1 MAKIT
6 RKDTTVALN
15 VTDAI
20 MAILKTWYKD
30 GVENLLFRNSPVVK
44 KIKKT
49 RVEGK
54 EQAFSALYSSG
65 GAVGANYTKAKARA
79 AVTSRNVEFKVTP
92 GQLFSCYSMNQQ
104 EVQASL
110 SKKGAYMKVA
120 GNKMFAANESLRKM
134 LAGAFYGNGYG
145 LIGKF
150 TTTSSVTWTNNTTQ
164 TITVQDSCAM
174 KLAVGMGIDITSA
187 VGTYAS
193 TVATVNVAAINGNAI
208 TFENK
213 TGSSI
218 SLSATTTYYLCY
230 EGSIDASN
238 NALLP
243 MGLGGWLPIVNKRT
257 GDAWNK
263 GDGTGY
269 IEKNFFGVGRKVNV
283 EALAGNF
290 YEGQSG
296 ESSTPYKTVEE
307 LIRRC
312 RRYGSQANMIVMNDG
327 DWKTV
332 ADSTALT
339 NAYVTNGLD
348 KKVKQTKGT
357 SALNFGFSTSWIE
370 NVYDDPYCPEGLFYV
385 LDLDT
390 IELWSYT
397 NVDKFDN
404 DGIAGNEPGKPEI
417 PDVDGDEK
425 HEMGLIF
432 DDILN
437 VQPGSGSDNGPDVL
451 VSLSVYGSF
460 VCLNPSVNGVGIF
473 YNQTPL
479 GV

>member
-1 MAKIT
+1 M
-6 RKDTTVALN
+6 ALN
-15 VTDAI
+15 VNDAI
-20 MAILKTWYKD
+20 KAILKTWYKD

-54 EQAFSALYSSG
+54 EQAFSALYSAG
-65 GAVGANYTKAKARA
+65 GAVGANFNKAKARA

-120 GNKMFAANESLRKM
+120 GNKMFSANESLRKM
-134 LAGAFYGNGYG
+134 LAGAFYGNGHG
-145 LIGKF
+145 LIG
-150 TTTSSVTWTNNTTQ
+150 SVAIPAGDGITWSANGTQ
-164 TITVQDSCAM
+164 TFTVQGSCAM
-174 KLAVGMGIDITSA
+174 KLAVGMGVVFTVE
-187 VGTYAS
+187 VGDESDSLGPVEVT
-193 TVATVNVAAINGNAI
+193 AINGTSV
-208 TFENK
+208 TFKN
-213 TGSSI
+213 TTSASI
-218 SLSATTTYYLCY
+218 SLTAATTYYICY
-230 EGSIDASN
+230 EGSTDASDN
-238 NALLP
+238 PLLP
-243 MGLGGWLPIVNKRT
+243 VGLAGWLPYVASRT
-257 GDAWNK
+257 GETWTTYI
-263 GDGTGY
+263 GTS
-269 IEKNFFGVGRKVNV
+269 FFGVNRSVNV
-283 EALAGNF
+283 ESLAGNF
-290 YEGQSG
+290 YKPAASEDAF
-296 ESSTPYKTVEE
+296 KTVEE

-312 RRYGSQANMIVMNDG
+312 RRYGSQADMIVMNDA

-332 ADSTALT
+332 AQTTSLT

-357 SALNFGFSTSWIE
+357 STLNFAFSTSWIE
-370 NVYDDPYCPEGLFYV
+370 NVYDDPYCPEGVFYV
-385 LDLDT
+385 LDMET
-390 IELWSYT
+390 IEFWSYT
-397 NVDKFDN
+397 NVEKFDN

-451 VSLSVYGSF
+451 VTLSVFGSF
-460 VCLNPSVNGVGIF
+460 VVLNPSVNGVGIF

-479 GV
+479 GA

>member
-1 MAKIT
+1 VAKIT

-15 VTDAI
+15 VNDAI
-20 MAILKTWYKD
+20 KAILKTWYKD

-65 GAVGANYTKAKARA
+65 GAVGANYNKAKARA

-134 LAGAFYGNGYG
+134 LAGAFYGNGHG
-145 LIGKF
+145 LIG
-150 TTTSSVTWTNNTTQ
+150 SVAIPAGDGITWAANATQ
-164 TITVQDSCAM
+164 TFTVQGSCAM
-174 KLAVGMGIDITSA
+174 KLAVGMGVVFTVEVGDESDSLGPVEVTAISGTS
-187 VGTYAS
+187 VTFKN
-193 TVATVNVAAINGNAI
+193 TTAA
-208 TFENK
+208 
-213 TGSSI
+213 SI
-218 SLSATTTYYLCY
+218 SLSAATTYYICY
-230 EGSIDASN
+230 EGSTDTSDN
-238 NALLP
+238 PLLP
-243 MGLGGWLPIVNKRT
+243 MGLAGWLPYVGSRT
-257 GDAWNK
+257 GDTWTAYI
-263 GDGTGY
+263 GTS
-269 IEKNFFGVGRKVNV
+269 FFGVNRSVNV

-290 YEGQSG
+290 YKPAASEDAF
-296 ESSTPYKTVEE
+296 KTVEE

-312 RRYGSQANMIVMNDG
+312 RRYGSQADMIVMNDA

-332 ADSTALT
+332 AQSTSLT

-357 SALNFGFSTSWIE
+357 STLNFAFSTSWIE
-370 NVYDDPYCPEGLFYV
+370 NVYDDPYCPEGVFYV
-385 LDLDT
+385 LDMDT
-390 IELWSYT
+390 IELWTYT
-397 NVDKFDN
+397 NVEKFDN

-460 VCLNPSVNGVGIF
+460 VVLNPSVNGVGIF

-479 GV
+479 GA

>member
-1 MAKIT
+1 MAKIIE
-6 RKDTTVALN
+6 KDTTLALN
-15 VTDAI
+15 VNDAI
-20 MAILKTWYKD
+20 KAILKTWYKD

-54 EQAFSALYSSG
+54 EQAFSALYSAG
-65 GAVGANYTKAKARA
+65 GAVGANFNKAKARA

-120 GNKMFAANESLRKM
+120 GNKMFSANESLRKM
-134 LAGAFYGNGYG
+134 LAGCFYGNGHG
-145 LIGKF
+145 LIG
-150 TTTSSVTWTNNTTQ
+150 SVAIPVGDNITWSANGTQ
-164 TITVQDSCAM
+164 TFTVQGSCAM
-174 KLAVGMGIDITSA
+174 KLAVGMGVVFTVE
-187 VGTYAS
+187 VGDESDSLGPVEVT
-193 TVATVNVAAINGNAI
+193 AINGTSV
-208 TFENK
+208 TFKN
-213 TGSSI
+213 TTAASI
-218 SLSATTTYYLCY
+218 SLSAATTYYICY
-230 EGSIDASN
+230 EGSTDASDN
-238 NALLP
+238 PLLP
-243 MGLGGWLPIVNKRT
+243 VGLAGWLPYVNSRT
-257 GDAWNK
+257 DTAWTN
-263 GDGTGY
+263 Y
-269 IEKNFFGVGRKVNV
+269 INTSFFGVNRSVNV
-283 EALAGNF
+283 ESLAGNF
-290 YEGQSG
+290 YKPG
-296 ESSTPYKTVEE
+296 SSEDAFKTVEE
-307 LIRRC
+307 LLRRC
-312 RRYGSQANMIVMNDG
+312 RRYGSQADMIVMNDA

-332 ADSTALT
+332 AQSTSLT

-357 SALNFGFSTSWIE
+357 STLNFAFSTSWIE
-370 NVYDDPYCPEGLFYV
+370 NVYDDPYCPEGLFFV
-385 LDLDT
+385 LDMET
-390 IELWSYT
+390 IEFWSYT
-397 NVDKFDN
+397 NVEKFDN

-451 VSLSVYGSF
+451 VTLSVFGSF
-460 VCLNPSVNGVGIF
+460 VVLNPSVNGVGIF

-479 GV
+479 GA

>member
-1 MAKIT
+1 M
-6 RKDTTVALN
+6 ALN
-15 VTDAI
+15 VNDAI
-20 MAILKTWYKD
+20 KAILKTWYKD

-134 LAGAFYGNGYG
+134 LAGAFYGNGHG
-145 LIGKF
+145 LIGSI
-150 TTTSSVTWTNNTTQ
+150 TTVSSATWTANSTQ
-164 TITVQDSCAM
+164 TFTVQGSCAM
-174 KLAVGMGIDITSA
+174 KLAVGMGVVFTED
-187 VGTYAS
+187 VGDESDSLGPVEVT
-193 TVATVNVAAINGNAI
+193 AINGNSV
-208 TFENK
+208 TFKN
-213 TGSSI
+213 TTASSI
-218 SLSATTTYYLCY
+218 SLSATTTYYICY
-230 EGSIDASN
+230 EGSTDTSDN
-238 NALLP
+238 PLLP
-243 MGLGGWLPIVNKRT
+243 MGLMGWLPHKANRT
-257 GDAWNK
+257 GDDWNTYI
-263 GDGTGY
+263 GT
-269 IEKNFFGVGRKVNV
+269 NFFGVNRSVNV
-283 EALAGNF
+283 EALAGN
-290 YEGQSG
+290 YYKPAASETG
-296 ESSTPYKTVEE
+296 EKTIEE

-312 RRYGSQANMIVMNDG
+312 RRYGSQANLIVMNDA

-332 ADSTALT
+332 AQATSLT
-339 NAYVTNGLD
+339 NAYVTNGEG
-348 KKVKQTKGT
+348 KKIRKTNGT
-357 SALNFGFSTSWIE
+357 SDMLFGFSTSWIE

-390 IELWSYT
+390 IELWTYT
-397 NVDKFDN
+397 NVEKFEN
-404 DGIAGNEPGKPEI
+404 DGVAGNEPGKPEI

-437 VQPGSGSDNGPDVL
+437 VQPGAGSDNGPDVL

-460 VCLNPSVNGVGIF
+460 VVLNPSVNGVGVF

-479 GV
+479 GA

>member
-1 MAKIT
+1 M
-6 RKDTTVALN
+6 ALN
-15 VTDAI
+15 VSDAI
-20 MAILKTWYKD
+20 KAILKTWYKD

-134 LAGAFYGNGYG
+134 LAGAFYGNGHG
-145 LIGKF
+145 LIGSV
-150 TTTSSVTWTNNTTQ
+150 TTTSAITWTAGSTQ
-164 TITVQDSCAM
+164 TFAVQGSCAM
-174 KLAVGMGIDITSA
+174 KLAVGMGVVFTED
-187 VGTYAS
+187 VGDESDSLGPVEVT
-193 TVATVNVAAINGNAI
+193 AINGNSVTFKNTTSASI
-208 TFENK
+208 T
-213 TGSSI
+213 
-218 SLSATTTYYLCY
+218 LSASSTYYICY
-230 EGSIDASN
+230 EGSTDASDN
-238 NALLP
+238 PLLP
-243 MGLGGWLPIVNKRT
+243 MGLMGWLPHKANRT
-257 GDAWNK
+257 GDDWTAYI
-263 GDGTGY
+263 GTS
-269 IEKNFFGVGRKVNV
+269 FFGVNRSVNV
-283 EALAGNF
+283 EALAGN
-290 YEGQSG
+290 Y
-296 ESSTPYKTVEE
+296 YKPAADEAKYKSIEE

-312 RRYGSQANMIVMNDG
+312 RRYGSQANLIVLNDA
-327 DWKTV
+327 DWKDV
-332 ADSTALT
+332 AQATALT
-339 NAYVTNGLD
+339 NAYVTNYGES
-348 KKVKQTKGT
+348 KVKQTKGT
-357 SALNFGFSTSWIE
+357 SNMMFAFSTSWIE

-390 IELWSYT
+390 IELWTYT
-397 NVDKFDN
+397 NVEKFDN
-404 DGIAGNEPGKPEI
+404 DGVAENEPGKPEI

-437 VQPGSGSDNGPDVL
+437 VQPGAGSDNGPDVL

-460 VCLNPSVNGVGIF
+460 VVLNPSVNGVGVF
-473 YNQTPL
+473 YGATPL
-479 GV
+479 GA

>member
-1 MAKIT
+1 M
-6 RKDTTVALN
+6 ALN
-15 VTDAI
+15 VNDAI
-20 MAILKTWYKD
+20 KAILKTWYKD

-134 LAGAFYGNGYG
+134 LAGAFYGNGHG
-145 LIGKF
+145 LIGSVAI
-150 TTTSSVTWTNNTTQ
+150 TDAVTWTANSTQ
-164 TITVQDSCAM
+164 TFTVQGSCAI
-174 KLAVGMGIDITSA
+174 KLAVGMGVVFTVE
-187 VGTYAS
+187 VGDESDSLGPVEVT
-193 TVATVNVAAINGNAI
+193 AINGNSV
-208 TFENK
+208 TFKN
-213 TGSSI
+213 TTSGSI
-218 SLSATTTYYLCY
+218 SLSASTTYYICY
-230 EGSIDASN
+230 EGSTDSSDN
-238 NALLP
+238 PLLP
-243 MGLGGWLPIVNKRT
+243 MGLAGWLPYVGKRT
-257 GDAWNK
+257 GDAW
-263 GDGTGY
+263 TAY
-269 IEKNFFGVGRKVNV
+269 IGSSFFGVTRNVNV

-290 YEGQSG
+290 YLGQSG

-390 IELWSYT
+390 IELWTYT
-397 NVDKFDN
+397 NVEKFDN
-404 DGIAGNEPGKPEI
+404 DGVAGNEPGKPEI

-479 GV
+479 GA

>member
-1 MAKIT
+1 MAKIIE
-6 RKDTTVALN
+6 KDTTLALN
-15 VTDAI
+15 VNDAI
-20 MAILKTWYKD
+20 KAILKTWYKD

-134 LAGAFYGNGYG
+134 LAGAFYGNGHG
-145 LIGKF
+145 LIGKI
-150 TTTSSVTWTNNTTQ
+150 TTTSSVTWTASSTQ
-164 TITVQDSCAM
+164 TFTVPSSCAM
-174 KLAVGMGIDITSA
+174 KLAVGMGVIFTED
-187 VGTYAS
+187 VGDESDSLGPVEVT
-193 TVATVNVAAINGNAI
+193 AINGDSV
-208 TFENK
+208 TFKN
-213 TGSSI
+213 TTAASI
-218 SLSATTTYYLCY
+218 SLSATTTYYICY
-230 EGSIDASN
+230 EGSTDSSDN
-238 NALLP
+238 PLLP
-243 MGLGGWLPIVNKRT
+243 VGLMGWLPHKANRT
-257 GDAWNK
+257 GDDWNTYI
-263 GDGTGY
+263 GT
-269 IEKNFFGVGRKVNV
+269 NFFGVNRSVNV
-283 EALAGNF
+283 EALAGN
-290 YEGQSG
+290 Y
-296 ESSTPYKTVEE
+296 YKPAASEDKYKSIEE

-312 RRYGSQANMIVMNDG
+312 RRYGSQANMIVMNDA
-327 DWKTV
+327 DWKAVSQET
-332 ADSTALT
+332 SLT
-339 NAYVTNGLD
+339 NAYVTNYGEN
-348 KKVKQTKGT
+348 KAKQTKGT
-357 SALNFGFSTSWIE
+357 SNMMFAFSTSWIE

-390 IELWSYT
+390 IELWTYT
-397 NVDKFDN
+397 NVEKFDN

-437 VQPGSGSDNGPDVL
+437 VQPGAGSDNGPDVL

-460 VCLNPSVNGVGIF
+460 VVLNPSVNGVGVF
-473 YNQTPL
+473 YNTTPI
-479 GV
+479 GA

>member
-1 MAKIT
+1 MAKIIE
-6 RKDTTVALN
+6 KDTTVALN
-15 VTDAI
+15 VSDAI
-20 MAILKTWYKD
+20 KAILKTWYKD

-134 LAGAFYGNGYG
+134 LAGAFYGNGHG
-145 LIGKF
+145 LIGSHA
-150 TTTSSVTWTNNTTQ
+150 TTSAVTWANNTSQ
-164 TITVQDSCAM
+164 TFTVQGSCAI
-174 KLAVGMGIDITSA
+174 KLAVGMGIAFTSA
-187 VGTYAS
+187 VGTASS
-193 TVATVNVAAINGNAI
+193 TVGIAEVTAINGNDV
-208 TFENK
+208 TFLNNS
-213 TGSSI
+213 GSTI
-218 SLSATTTYYLCY
+218 SLAANTTYYLCY
-230 EGSIDASN
+230 EGSTDASN
-238 NALLP
+238 NPLLP
-243 MGLGGWLPIVNKRT
+243 MGLAGWLPYVNKRT
-257 GDAWNK
+257 SSAWS
-263 GDGTGY
+263 TY
-269 IEKNFFGVGRKVNV
+269 IATNFYGVNRSVNV

-290 YEGQSG
+290 YTPAASETG
-296 ESSTPYKTVEE
+296 EKTIEE

-312 RRYGSQANMIVMNDG
+312 RRYGSQANLIVMNDA

-332 ADSTALT
+332 AQATSLT
-339 NAYVTNGLD
+339 NAYVTNGQGD
-348 KKVKQTKGT
+348 KVKKTNGT
-357 SALNFGFSTSWIE
+357 SNMMFGFSTSWIE

-390 IELWSYT
+390 IELWTYT
-397 NVDKFDN
+397 NVEKFDN
-404 DGIAGNEPGKPEI
+404 DGVAGNETGKPEI

-460 VCLNPSVNGVGIF
+460 VVLNPSVNGVGIF

-479 GV
+479 GA

>member
-1 MAKIT
+1 MAKIIE
-6 RKDTTVALN
+6 KDTIVALN
-15 VTDAI
+15 VSDAI
-20 MAILKTWYKD
+20 KAILKTWYKD

-134 LAGAFYGNGYG
+134 LAGAFYGNGHG
-145 LIGKF
+145 LIGSIA
-150 TTTSSVTWTNNTTQ
+150 TTSSVTWTAGSTQ
-164 TITVQDSCAM
+164 TFAVQGSCAM
-174 KLAVGMGIDITSA
+174 KLAVGMGVVFTED
-187 VGTYAS
+187 VGDESDSLGPVEVT
-193 TVATVNVAAINGNAI
+193 AINGNSI
-208 TFENK
+208 TFKN
-213 TGSSI
+213 TTASSI
-218 SLSATTTYYLCY
+218 SLSASSTYYICY
-230 EGSIDASN
+230 EGSTDASDN
-238 NALLP
+238 PLLP
-243 MGLGGWLPIVNKRT
+243 MGLMGWLPHKANRT
-257 GDAWNK
+257 GDDWNTYI
-263 GDGTGY
+263 GT
-269 IEKNFFGVGRKVNV
+269 NFFGVNRSVNV
-283 EALAGNF
+283 EALAGN
-290 YEGQSG
+290 YYKPASSETG
-296 ESSTPYKTVEE
+296 EKTVEE

-312 RRYGSQANMIVMNDG
+312 RRYGSQANLIVMNDA

-332 ADSTALT
+332 AQATSLT
-339 NAYVTNGLD
+339 NAYVTNGEG
-348 KKVKQTKGT
+348 KKIRKTNGT
-357 SALNFGFSTSWIE
+357 SDMLFGFSTSWIE

-390 IELWSYT
+390 IELWTYT
-397 NVDKFDN
+397 NVEKFDN
-404 DGIAGNEPGKPEI
+404 DGVAENEPGKPEI

-460 VCLNPSVNGVGIF
+460 VVLNPSVNGVGVF
-473 YNQTPL
+473 YGATPL
-479 GV
+479 GA

>member
-1 MAKIT
+1 MAKIIE
-6 RKDTTVALN
+6 KDTTVALN
-15 VTDAI
+15 VSDAI
-20 MAILKTWYKD
+20 KAILKTWYKD

-79 AVTSRNVEFKVTP
+79 AITSRNVEFKVTP

-134 LAGAFYGNGYG
+134 LAGAFYGNGHG
-145 LIGKF
+145 LIG
-150 TTTSSVTWTNNTTQ
+150 SVAIPAGDGITWSANGTQ
-164 TITVQDSCAM
+164 TFTVQGSCAM
-174 KLAVGMGIDITSA
+174 KLAVGMGVVFTVE
-187 VGTYAS
+187 VGDESDSLGPVEVT
-193 TVATVNVAAINGNAI
+193 AINGTSV
-208 TFENK
+208 TFKN
-213 TGSSI
+213 TTAASI
-218 SLSATTTYYLCY
+218 SLTAATTYYICY
-230 EGSIDASN
+230 EGSTDTSDN
-238 NALLP
+238 PLLP
-243 MGLGGWLPIVNKRT
+243 VGLAGWLPYVASRT
-257 GDAWNK
+257 GETWTTYI
-263 GDGTGY
+263 GT
-269 IEKNFFGVGRKVNV
+269 NFFGVNRSVNV

-290 YEGQSG
+290 YKPAASEDAF
-296 ESSTPYKTVEE
+296 KTVEE

-312 RRYGSQANMIVMNDG
+312 RRYGSQADMIVMNDA

-332 ADSTALT
+332 AQTTSLT

-357 SALNFGFSTSWIE
+357 STLNFAFSTSWIE
-370 NVYDDPYCPEGLFYV
+370 NVYDDPYCPEGVFYV
-385 LDLDT
+385 LDMDT
-390 IELWSYT
+390 IELWTYT
-397 NVDKFDN
+397 NVEKFDN

-437 VQPGSGSDNGPDVL
+437 VQPGAGSDNGPDVL

-460 VCLNPSVNGVGIF
+460 VVLNPSVNGVGIF

-479 GV
+479 GA

>member
-15 VTDAI
+15 VNDAI
-20 MAILKTWYKD
+20 KAILKTWYKD

-134 LAGAFYGNGYG
+134 LAGAFYGNGHG
-145 LIGKF
+145 LVGSF
-150 TTTSSVTWTNNTTQ
+150 TTTSAVTWANNATQ
-164 TITVQDSCAM
+164 TITVQGSCAI
-174 KLAVGMGIDITSA
+174 KLAVGMGIAFTSA
-187 VGTYAS
+187 VGTAAS
-193 TVATVNVAAINGNAI
+193 TVGIAEVTAINGNDV
-208 TFENK
+208 TFTNLS
-213 TGSSI
+213 GSTI

-230 EGSIDASN
+230 EGSTDSSN
-238 NALLP
+238 NPLLP
-243 MGLGGWLPIVNKRT
+243 VGLAGWLPYVAKRT
-257 GDAWNK
+257 TSAW
-263 GDGTGY
+263 TTY
-269 IEKNFFGVGRKVNV
+269 IGNTFFGVNRSVNV

-290 YEGQSG
+290 Y
-296 ESSTPYKTVEE
+296 TPANSETKDKTVEE

-312 RRYGSQANMIVMNDG
+312 RRYGSQADMIVMNDM
-327 DWKTV
+327 DWKEV
-332 ADSTALT
+332 AQATSLT
-339 NAYVTNGLD
+339 NAYVTNYGD

-357 SALNFGFSTSWIE
+357 SNMMFGFSTSWIE

-390 IELWSYT
+390 IELWTYT
-397 NVDKFDN
+397 NVDKFEN
-404 DGIAGNEPGKPEI
+404 DGVADNEPGKPEI

-460 VCLNPSVNGVGIF
+460 VVLNPSVNGVGIF

-479 GV
+479 GA

>member
-1 MAKIT
+1 M
-6 RKDTTVALN
+6 ALN
-15 VTDAI
+15 VNDAI
-20 MAILKTWYKD
+20 KAILKTWYKD

-134 LAGAFYGNGYG
+134 LAGAFYGNGHG
-145 LIGKF
+145 LVGSF
-150 TTTSSVTWTNNTTQ
+150 ATTSAVTWANNATQ
-164 TITVQDSCAM
+164 TITVQGSCAI
-174 KLAVGMGIDITSA
+174 KLAVGMGIAFTSA
-187 VGTYAS
+187 VGTAS
-193 TVATVNVAAINGNAI
+193 ATVGIAEVTAINGNDV
-208 TFENK
+208 TFTNLS
-213 TGSSI
+213 GSNI
-218 SLSATTTYYLCY
+218 SLAATTTYYLCY
-230 EGSIDASN
+230 EGSTDSSN
-238 NALLP
+238 NPLLP
-243 MGLGGWLPIVNKRT
+243 VGLAGWLPYVAKRT
-257 GDAWNK
+257 TSAWTTYI
-263 GDGTGY
+263 GTT
-269 IEKNFFGVGRKVNV
+269 FFGVNRSVNV

-290 YEGQSG
+290 Y
-296 ESSTPYKTVEE
+296 TPTASETKDKTVEE

-312 RRYGSQANMIVMNDG
+312 RRYGSQADMIVMNDV
-327 DWKTV
+327 DWKEV
-332 ADSTALT
+332 AQATSLT
-339 NAYVTNGLD
+339 NAYVTNYGD

-357 SALNFGFSTSWIE
+357 SNMMFGFSTSWIE

-385 LDLDT
+385 LDMDT
-390 IELWSYT
+390 IELWTYT
-397 NVDKFDN
+397 NVDKFED
-404 DGIAGNEPGKPEI
+404 DGVAGNEPGKPEI

-479 GV
+479 GA

>member
-1 MAKIT
+1 MAKIIE
-6 RKDTTVALN
+6 KDTIVALN
-15 VTDAI
+15 VSDAI
-20 MAILKTWYKD
+20 KAILKTWYKD

-134 LAGAFYGNGYG
+134 LAGAFYGNGHG
-145 LIGKF
+145 LIGKITTAADEASWAANATKTF
-150 TTTSSVTWTNNTTQ
+150 TVA
-164 TITVQDSCAM
+164 DSCAI
-174 KLAVGMGIDITSA
+174 KLAVGMGVVFTDD
-187 VGTYAS
+187 VGDAS
-193 TVATVNVAAINGNAI
+193 DSLGPVEVTAINGNAI
-208 TFENK
+208 TFTN
-213 TGSSI
+213 TTSGAI
-218 SLSATTTYYLCY
+218 SLTTSHTYYICY
-230 EGSIDASN
+230 EGSTDASDN
-238 NALLP
+238 PLLP
-243 MGLGGWLPIVNKRT
+243 MGLMGWLPHVANRT
-257 GDAWNK
+257 GADWATYI
-263 GDGTGY
+263 GT
-269 IEKNFFGVGRKVNV
+269 NFFGVNRSVNV
-283 EALAGNF
+283 EALAGNYYKPAGSEDSF
-290 YEGQSG
+290 
-296 ESSTPYKTVEE
+296 KTVEE

-312 RRYGSQANMIVMNDG
+312 RRYGSQANLIVMNDA
-327 DWKTV
+327 DWKAV
-332 ADSTALT
+332 AQSTSLT
-339 NAYVTNGLD
+339 NAYVTNYGD

-357 SALNFGFSTSWIE
+357 STLNFAFSTSWIE

-390 IELWSYT
+390 IELWTYT
-397 NVDKFDN
+397 NVEKFDN
-404 DGIAGNEPGKPEI
+404 DGVAGNEPGKPEI

-451 VSLSVYGSF
+451 VSLSVYGTF
-460 VCLNPSVNGVGIF
+460 VVLNPSVNGVGVF

-479 GV
+479 GA

>member
-6 RKDTTVALN
+6 SKDTTVALN
-15 VTDAI
+15 ISDAI
-20 MAILKTWYKD
+20 KAILKTWYKD

-134 LAGAFYGNGYG
+134 LAGAFYGNGHG
-145 LIGKF
+145 LIGSIA
-150 TTTSSVTWTNNTTQ
+150 TTSSVTWTAGSTQ
-164 TITVQDSCAM
+164 TFAVQGSCAM
-174 KLAVGMGIDITSA
+174 KLAVGMGVVFTED
-187 VGTYAS
+187 VGDSLGPVEVT
-193 TVATVNVAAINGNAI
+193 AINGNSI
-208 TFENK
+208 TFKN
-213 TGSSI
+213 TTASSI
-218 SLSATTTYYLCY
+218 SLSASSTYYICY
-230 EGSIDASN
+230 EGSTDASGN
-238 NALLP
+238 PLLP
-243 MGLGGWLPIVNKRT
+243 MGLMGWLPHKANRT
-257 GDAWNK
+257 GDDWNTYI
-263 GDGTGY
+263 GT
-269 IEKNFFGVGRKVNV
+269 NFFGVNRSVNV
-283 EALAGNF
+283 EALAGN
-290 YEGQSG
+290 YYKPASSETG
-296 ESSTPYKTVEE
+296 EKTVEE

-312 RRYGSQANMIVMNDG
+312 RRYGSQANLIVMNDA

-332 ADSTALT
+332 AQATSLT
-339 NAYVTNGLD
+339 NAYVTNGEG
-348 KKVKQTKGT
+348 KKIRKTNGT
-357 SALNFGFSTSWIE
+357 SDMLFGFSTSWIE

-390 IELWSYT
+390 IELWTYT
-397 NVDKFDN
+397 NVEKFDN
-404 DGIAGNEPGKPEI
+404 DGVAENEPGKPEI

-460 VCLNPSVNGVGIF
+460 VVLNPSVNGVGVF
-473 YNQTPL
+473 YGATPL
-479 GV
+479 GA

>member
-6 RKDTTVALN
+6 RKDTTLALN
-15 VTDAI
+15 VNDAI
-20 MAILKTWYKD
+20 KAILKTWYKD

-65 GAVGANYTKAKARA
+65 GAVGANYNKAKARA

-134 LAGAFYGNGYG
+134 LAGAFYGNGHG
-145 LIGKF
+145 LIG
-150 TTTSSVTWTNNTTQ
+150 SVAIGADAITWTANSTQ
-164 TITVQDSCAM
+164 TFTVQGSCAM
-174 KLAVGMGIDITSA
+174 KLAVGMGVVFTVEVGDESDSLGPVEVTAISGTS
-187 VGTYAS
+187 VTFKN
-193 TVATVNVAAINGNAI
+193 TTAA
-208 TFENK
+208 
-213 TGSSI
+213 SI
-218 SLSATTTYYLCY
+218 SLSASTTYYICY
-230 EGSIDASN
+230 EGSTDTSDN
-238 NALLP
+238 PLLP
-243 MGLGGWLPIVNKRT
+243 MGLAGWLPYVGKRT
-257 GDAWNK
+257 GDSWTAYI
-263 GDGTGY
+263 GTS
-269 IEKNFFGVGRKVNV
+269 FFGVNRSVNV

-290 YEGQSG
+290 YYGVSE

-312 RRYGSQANMIVMNDG
+312 RRYGSQADMIVMNDA

-332 ADSTALT
+332 AQSTSLT

-357 SALNFGFSTSWIE
+357 STLNFAFSTSWIE
-370 NVYDDPYCPEGLFYV
+370 NVYDDPYCPEGVFYV
-385 LDLDT
+385 LDMDT
-390 IELWSYT
+390 IELWTYT
-397 NVDKFDN
+397 NVEKFDN

-460 VCLNPSVNGVGIF
+460 VVLNPSVNGVGIF
-473 YNQTPL
+473 YNKTPI
-479 GV
+479 GA

>member
-1 MAKIT
+1 M
-6 RKDTTVALN
+6 ALN
-15 VTDAI
+15 VNDAI
-20 MAILKTWYKD
+20 KAILKTWYKD

-65 GAVGANYTKAKARA
+65 GAVGANFNKAKGRA

-134 LAGAFYGNGYG
+134 LAGVFYGNGHG
-145 LIGKF
+145 LIGSVA
-150 TTTSSVTWTNNTTQ
+150 TTDAVTWTAGSTQ
-164 TITVQDSCAM
+164 TFTVQGSCAM
-174 KLAVGMGIDITSA
+174 KLAVGMGVIFTID
-187 VGTYAS
+187 VGDESDSLGPVEVT
-193 TVATVNVAAINGNAI
+193 AINGNSV
-208 TFENK
+208 TFKN
-213 TGSSI
+213 TTAASI
-218 SLSATTTYYLCY
+218 SLTSSTTYYICY
-230 EGSIDASN
+230 EGSTDVSDN
-238 NALLP
+238 PLLP
-243 MGLGGWLPIVNKRT
+243 MGLAGWLPHKANRT
-257 GDAWNK
+257 GDDWTAYI
-263 GDGTGY
+263 GTS
-269 IEKNFFGVGRKVNV
+269 FFGVNRSVNV
-283 EALAGNF
+283 EALAGN
-290 YEGQSG
+290 YYKPSASEDD
-296 ESSTPYKTVEE
+296 YKTVEE

-312 RRYGSQANMIVMNDG
+312 RRYGSQADMIVMNDA
-327 DWKTV
+327 DWKRV
-332 ADSTALT
+332 AGQTALT
-339 NAYVTNGLD
+339 NAYVTNYGD

-357 SALNFGFSTSWIE
+357 SALNFAFSTSWIE
-370 NVYDDPYCPEGLFYV
+370 SVFDDPYTPEGLFYV

-390 IELWSYT
+390 IEFWSYT
-397 NVDKFDN
+397 NVEKFDN
-404 DGIAGNEPGKPEI
+404 DGVAGNEPGKPEI

-437 VQPGSGSDNGPDVL
+437 VQPGAGSDNGPDVL
-451 VSLSVYGSF
+451 VTLSVYGSF
-460 VCLNPSVNGVGIF
+460 VVLNPSVNGVGVF

-479 GV
+479 GA

>member
-1 MAKIT
+1 M
-6 RKDTTVALN
+6 ALN
-15 VTDAI
+15 VNDAI
-20 MAILKTWYKD
+20 KAILKTWYKD

-65 GAVGANYTKAKARA
+65 GAVGANFNKAKARA
-79 AVTSRNVEFKVTP
+79 SVTSRNVEFKVTP

-120 GNKMFAANESLRKM
+120 GNKMFSANESLRKM
-134 LAGAFYGNGYG
+134 MAGAFYGNGHG
-145 LIGKF
+145 LIGSVA
-150 TTTSSVTWTNNTTQ
+150 TTDAVTWTANSKQ
-164 TITVQDSCAM
+164 TFTVQGSCAM
-174 KLAVGMGIDITSA
+174 KLAVGMGVVFTDD
-187 VGTYAS
+187 VGDESDSKGPVEVT
-193 TVATVNVAAINGNAI
+193 AINGLSV
-208 TFENK
+208 TFKN
-213 TGSSI
+213 TTAASI
-218 SLSATTTYYLCY
+218 SLSASTTYYICY
-230 EGSIDASN
+230 EGSTDTSDN
-238 NALLP
+238 PLLP
-243 MGLGGWLPIVNKRT
+243 MGLMGWLPYKNGRT
-257 GDAWNK
+257 GDSWTSYI
-263 GDGTGY
+263 GTS
-269 IEKNFFGVGRKVNV
+269 FFGVNRSVNV

-290 YEGQSG
+290 YAGVSG
-296 ESSTPYKTVEE
+296 EDKFKTVEE

-312 RRYGSQANMIVMNDG
+312 RRYGSQANMIVMNDA
-327 DWKTV
+327 DWKAV
-332 ADSTALT
+332 AQSTSLT

-357 SALNFGFSTSWIE
+357 SVLNFAFSTSWIE
-370 NVYDDPYCPEGLFYV
+370 NVYDDPYCPEYLFYV
-385 LDLDT
+385 LDMDT
-390 IELWSYT
+390 IEFWSYT
-397 NVDKFDN
+397 NVEKFDN

-451 VSLSVYGSF
+451 VTLSVYGSF
-460 VCLNPSVNGVGIF
+460 VVLNPSVNGVGTF
-473 YNQTPL
+473 YDASIHPI
-479 GV
+479 GY

>member
-1 MAKIT
+1 M
-6 RKDTTVALN
+6 ALN
-15 VTDAI
+15 VSDAI
-20 MAILKTWYKD
+20 KAILKTWYKD

-79 AVTSRNVEFKVTP
+79 SVTSRNVEFKVTP

-120 GNKMFAANESLRKM
+120 GNKMFSANESLRKM
-134 LAGAFYGNGYG
+134 LAGAYYGNGHG
-145 LIGKF
+145 LIGSVA
-150 TTTSSVTWTNNTTQ
+150 TTDAITWAANATQ
-164 TITVQDSCAM
+164 TFTVQGSCAM
-174 KLAVGMGIDITSA
+174 KLAVGMGIAFTID
-187 VGTYAS
+187 VGDESDSLGPVEVT
-193 TVATVNVAAINGNAI
+193 AINGNSV
-208 TFENK
+208 TFKN
-213 TGSSI
+213 TTASSI
-218 SLSATTTYYLCY
+218 SLSSSTTYYLCY
-230 EGSIDASN
+230 EGSTDTSDN
-238 NALLP
+238 PLLP
-243 MGLGGWLPIVNKRT
+243 MGLMGWLPHKANRT
-257 GDAWNK
+257 GDDWNTYI
-263 GDGTGY
+263 GT
-269 IEKNFFGVGRKVNV
+269 NFFGVNRSVNV
-283 EALAGNF
+283 EALAGN
-290 YEGQSG
+290 YYKPGASEDA
-296 ESSTPYKTVEE
+296 YKTVEE

-312 RRYGSQANMIVMNDG
+312 RRYGSQANLIVMNDA

-332 ADSTALT
+332 AQSTSLT

-357 SALNFGFSTSWIE
+357 STLNFAFSTSWIE

-390 IELWSYT
+390 IEFWTYT
-397 NVDKFDN
+397 NVDKFED
-404 DGIAGNEPGKPEI
+404 DGVAGNEPGKPEI

-460 VCLNPSVNGVGIF
+460 VVLNPSVNGVGVF

-479 GV
+479 GA

>member
-1 MAKIT
+1 M
-6 RKDTTVALN
+6 ALN
-15 VTDAI
+15 VSDAI
-20 MAILKTWYKD
+20 KAILKTWYKD

-134 LAGAFYGNGYG
+134 LAGAFYGNGHG
-145 LIGKF
+145 LIGSVK
-150 TTTSSVTWTNNTTQ
+150 TTSAVTWTAGGSQ
-164 TITVQDSCAM
+164 TFAVQGSCAM
-174 KLAVGMGIDITSA
+174 KLAVGMGVVFTEN
-187 VGTYAS
+187 VGDESDSLGPVEVT
-193 TVATVNVAAINGNAI
+193 AINGNSV
-208 TFENK
+208 TFKN
-213 TGSSI
+213 TTSASI
-218 SLSATTTYYLCY
+218 SLSASSTYYICY
-230 EGSIDASN
+230 EGSTDASDN
-238 NALLP
+238 PLLP
-243 MGLGGWLPIVNKRT
+243 MGLMGWLPHKANRT
-257 GDAWNK
+257 GDTWTAYI
-263 GDGTGY
+263 GTS
-269 IEKNFFGVGRKVNV
+269 FFGVNRSVNV
-283 EALAGNF
+283 EALAGN
-290 YEGQSG
+290 Y
-296 ESSTPYKTVEE
+296 YKPAEDEAKYKSIEE

-312 RRYGSQANMIVMNDG
+312 RRYGSQANLIVMNDA

-332 ADSTALT
+332 AQATSLT
-339 NAYVTNGLD
+339 NAYVTNGQGD
-348 KKVKQTKGT
+348 KVKQTKGT
-357 SALNFGFSTSWIE
+357 SNMMFAFSTSWIE

-390 IELWSYT
+390 IELWTYT
-397 NVDKFDN
+397 NVEKFDN
-404 DGIAGNEPGKPEI
+404 DGVAGNEPGKPEI

-460 VCLNPSVNGVGIF
+460 VVLNPSVNGVGIF

-479 GV
+479 GA

>member
-15 VTDAI
+15 VNDAI
-20 MAILKTWYKD
+20 KAILKTWYKD

-134 LAGAFYGNGYG
+134 LAGAFYGNGHG
-145 LIGKF
+145 LIGSVA
-150 TTTSSVTWTNNTTQ
+150 TTDAVTWTANSTQ
-164 TITVQDSCAM
+164 TFTVQGSCAI
-174 KLAVGMGIDITSA
+174 KLAVGMGVVFTED
-187 VGTYAS
+187 VGDESDSKGPVEVT
-193 TVATVNVAAINGNAI
+193 AINGNSV
-208 TFENK
+208 TFKN
-213 TGSSI
+213 TTAASI
-218 SLSATTTYYLCY
+218 SLSASTTYYICY
-230 EGSIDASN
+230 EGSTDSSDN
-238 NALLP
+238 PLLP
-243 MGLGGWLPIVNKRT
+243 MGLAGWLPYVGKRT
-257 GDAWNK
+257 GDTWTA
-263 GDGTGY
+263 Y
-269 IEKNFFGVGRKVNV
+269 IGNSFFGVQRNVNV

-290 YEGQSG
+290 YLGQSG

-390 IELWSYT
+390 IELWTYT
-397 NVDKFDN
+397 NVEKFDN
-404 DGIAGNEPGKPEI
+404 DGVAGNEPGKPEI

-473 YNQTPL
+473 YNQTPI
-479 GV
+479 GA

>member
-1 MAKIT
+1 M
-6 RKDTTVALN
+6 ALN
-15 VTDAI
+15 VSDAI
-20 MAILKTWYKD
+20 KAILKTWYKD

-79 AVTSRNVEFKVTP
+79 SVTSRNVEFKVTP

-120 GNKMFAANESLRKM
+120 GNKMFSANESLRKM
-134 LAGAFYGNGYG
+134 LAGAYYGNGHG
-145 LIGKF
+145 LIGSVA
-150 TTTSSVTWTNNTTQ
+150 TTDAITWAANATQ
-164 TITVQDSCAM
+164 TFTVQGSCAM
-174 KLAVGMGIDITSA
+174 KLAVGMGIAFTID
-187 VGTYAS
+187 VGDESDSLGPVEVT
-193 TVATVNVAAINGNAI
+193 AINGNSV
-208 TFENK
+208 TFKN
-213 TGSSI
+213 TTASSI
-218 SLSATTTYYLCY
+218 SLSSSTTYYLCY
-230 EGSIDASN
+230 EGSTDTSDN
-238 NALLP
+238 PLLP
-243 MGLGGWLPIVNKRT
+243 MGLMGWLPHKANRT
-257 GDAWNK
+257 GDDWNTYI
-263 GDGTGY
+263 GT
-269 IEKNFFGVGRKVNV
+269 NFFGVNRSVNV
-283 EALAGNF
+283 EALAGN
-290 YEGQSG
+290 YYKPGASEDA
-296 ESSTPYKTVEE
+296 YKTAEE

-312 RRYGSQANMIVMNDG
+312 RRYGSQANLIVMNDA

-332 ADSTALT
+332 AQSTSLT

-357 SALNFGFSTSWIE
+357 STLNFAFSTSWIE

-390 IELWSYT
+390 IEFWTYT
-397 NVDKFDN
+397 NVDKFED
-404 DGIAGNEPGKPEI
+404 DGVAGNEPGKPEI

-460 VCLNPSVNGVGIF
+460 VVLNPSVNGVGVF

-479 GV
+479 GA

>member
-1 MAKIT
+1 M
-6 RKDTTVALN
+6 ALN
-15 VTDAI
+15 VSDAI
-20 MAILKTWYKD
+20 KAILKTWYKD

-79 AVTSRNVEFKVTP
+79 SVTSRNVEFKVTP
-92 GQLFSCYSMNQQ
+92 GQLFSFS
-104 EVQASL
+104 
-110 SKKGAYMKVA
+110 
-120 GNKMFAANESLRKM
+120 ANESLRKM
-134 LAGAFYGNGYG
+134 LAGAFYGNGHG
-145 LIGKF
+145 LIGSIA
-150 TTTSSVTWTNNTTQ
+150 TTDAITWTANATQ
-164 TITVQDSCAM
+164 TFTVQGSCAM
-174 KLAVGMGIDITSA
+174 KLAVGMGIAFTID
-187 VGTYAS
+187 VGDESDSLGPVEVT
-193 TVATVNVAAINGNAI
+193 AINGNSV
-208 TFENK
+208 TFKN
-213 TGSSI
+213 TTAASI
-218 SLSATTTYYLCY
+218 SLTSSTTYYLCY
-230 EGSIDASN
+230 EGSTDTSDN
-238 NALLP
+238 PLLP
-243 MGLGGWLPIVNKRT
+243 MGLMGWLPHKANRT
-257 GDAWNK
+257 GDDWNTYI
-263 GDGTGY
+263 GT
-269 IEKNFFGVGRKVNV
+269 NFFGVNRSVNV
-283 EALAGNF
+283 EALAGN
-290 YEGQSG
+290 YYKPGASEDS
-296 ESSTPYKTVEE
+296 YKTVEE

-312 RRYGSQANMIVMNDG
+312 RRYGSQANLIVMNDA

-332 ADSTALT
+332 AQSTSLT

-357 SALNFGFSTSWIE
+357 STLNFAFSTSWIE

-390 IELWSYT
+390 IELWTYT
-397 NVDKFDN
+397 NVDKFED
-404 DGIAGNEPGKPEI
+404 DGVAGNEPGKPEI

-460 VCLNPSVNGVGIF
+460 VVLNPSVNGVGVF

-479 GV
+479 GA

>member
-1 MAKIT
+1 MAKIIE
-6 RKDTTVALN
+6 KDTTLALN
-15 VTDAI
+15 VNDAI
-20 MAILKTWYKD
+20 KAILKTWYKD

-134 LAGAFYGNGYG
+134 LAGAFYGNGHG
-145 LIGKF
+145 LIGKI
-150 TTTSSVTWTNNTTQ
+150 TTTSSVTWTATSTQ
-164 TITVQDSCAM
+164 TFTVPSSCAM
-174 KLAVGMGIDITSA
+174 KLAVGMGVIFTED
-187 VGTYAS
+187 VGDESDSLGPVEVT
-193 TVATVNVAAINGNAI
+193 AINGDSV
-208 TFENK
+208 TFKN
-213 TGSSI
+213 TTSASI
-218 SLSATTTYYLCY
+218 SLSATTTYYICY
-230 EGSIDASN
+230 EGSTDSSDN
-238 NALLP
+238 PLLP
-243 MGLGGWLPIVNKRT
+243 VGLGGWLPHFANRT
-257 GDAWNK
+257 GDGWNTYI
-263 GDGTGY
+263 GT
-269 IEKNFFGVGRKVNV
+269 NFFGVNRSVNV
-283 EALAGNF
+283 EALAGN
-290 YEGQSG
+290 Y
-296 ESSTPYKTVEE
+296 YKPSASEEKYKSIEE

-312 RRYGSQANMIVMNDG
+312 RRYGSQANMIVMNDA
-327 DWKTV
+327 DWKAVSQET
-332 ADSTALT
+332 SLT
-339 NAYVTNGLD
+339 NAYVTNYGES
-348 KKVKQTKGT
+348 KTKQTKGT
-357 SALNFGFSTSWIE
+357 SNMMFAFSTSWIE

-390 IELWSYT
+390 IELWTYT
-397 NVDKFDN
+397 NVEKFDN

-437 VQPGSGSDNGPDVL
+437 VQPGAGSDNGPDVL

-460 VCLNPSVNGVGIF
+460 VVLNPSVNGVGVF
-473 YNQTPL
+473 YGATPI
-479 GV
+479 GA